1 MKVYYLLLI
10 VPAAPCSYSVPVSA
24 DPAVPFAIPL
34 LLALSCAA
42 SGFGT
47 SFPDSTI
54 CSVISL
60 FTAVGS
66 CSFIL
71 AGVIGSFSLYSVN
84 GSSFLPTSVPGP
96 PSSNSLVCPP
106 PLRPPVEDEE
116 TRPTVSLVV
125 LVALSLA
132 SVIFS
137 LVVEAPSLVV
147 LATLSLAPFSFSLTL
162 SVMLVICLLLL
173 LYSLLM

>member
-1 MKVYYLLLI
+1 MNYESLVTAIYYLF

-84 GSSFLPTSVPGP
+84 GSSFLPISVPGP
-96 PSSNSLVCPP
+96 PSSNLLVCT
-106 PLRPPVEDEE
+106 PPVEEE
-116 TRPTVSLVV
+116 DTPPTVSLVV
-125 LVALSLA
+125 LVTLSLA

-137 LVVEAPSLVV
+137 LVAS
-147 LATLSLAPFSFSLTL
+147 
-162 SVMLVICLLLL
+162 
-173 LYSLLM
+173 

>member
-1 MKVYYLLLI
+1 MNYESLVTAIYYLFA
-10 VPAAPCSYSVPVSA
+10 PAAPCSYSLPVSA

-34 LLALSCAA
+34 LLALSFAA

-60 FTAVGS
+60 FTSVGS
-66 CSFIL
+66 CSLIL

-84 GSSFLPTSVPGP
+84 GSSFLPISVPGP

-106 PLRPPVEDEE
+106 PVEEE
-116 TRPTVSLVV
+116 DTPPTVSLVV
-125 LVALSLA
+125 LVTLSLA

-137 LVVEAPSLVV
+137 LVASAPSLVV
-147 LATLSLAPFSFSLTL
+147 LDTLSLASFNFSLTL
-162 SVMLVICLLLL
+162 SAILVMSYYVTTV
-173 LYSLLM
+173 

>member
-96 PSSNSLVCPP
+96 PSSNSLVCPL
-106 PLRPPVEDEE
+106 LRPPVEDEE

-132 SVIFS
+132 
-137 LVVEAPSLVV
+137 
-147 LATLSLAPFSFSLTL
+147 
-162 SVMLVICLLLL
+162 
-173 LYSLLM
+173 

>member
-96 PSSNSLVCPP
+96 PSSNRLDGWFVLDLLEAVGDETPSLA
-106 PLRPPVEDEE
+106 L
-116 TRPTVSLVV
+116 LVV
-125 LVALSLA
+125 LSVAPFTLFFAPVNFRLS
-132 SVIFS
+132 FS
-137 LVVEAPSLVV
+137 
-147 LATLSLAPFSFSLTL
+147 ATLP
-162 SVMLVICLLLL
+162 I
-173 LYSLLM
+173 YHIIIH